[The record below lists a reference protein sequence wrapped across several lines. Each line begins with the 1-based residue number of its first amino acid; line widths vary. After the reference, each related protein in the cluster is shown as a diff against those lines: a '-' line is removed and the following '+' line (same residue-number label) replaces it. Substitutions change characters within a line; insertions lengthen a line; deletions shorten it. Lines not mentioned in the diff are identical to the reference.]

1 MSAKK
6 KIGILGASGYT
17 GADAVRLLAR
27 HPNAEIAA
35 LTANTH
41 AGKTMQEVFP
51 HFFML
56 DLPRLTEW
64 EKVDWTNLDAV
75 LCGLPHGTTQEI
87 IAAVIASNPAIKI
100 LDMSADFRLRDMD
113 VYAKWYGH
121 EHRAPKLQGEAV
133 YGLTEFYRKK
143 IAAARLVACPGC
155 YPTAVLLALVPLAKA
170 KLIDVDDLVI
180 DAKSGVTGSGRGL
193 KQNTL
198 FSEAG
203 EGLSAYAVG
212 SHRHSPEIEQEI
224 GIAAG
229 SSVIV
234 NFTPHLIPM
243 SRGELCTSYVRL
255 KGCSADD
262 LREALAVAYRDEP
275 FVHVAKKGVVPQT
288 QNVRGSNYVQIGV
301 FADRIKNRA
310 IVISVLDN
318 LVKGSAGQAIQ
329 NMNLMLGF
337 PRRPGW
343 SSSRCFRECSARAG
357 PGVSAAI
364 NRARLA
370 GLRFRPSGVKT
381 LLGLF
386 RESGQTILKIA
397 NANTT

>member
-41 AGKTMQEVFP
+41 AGKPMQEVFP

-64 EKVDWTNLDAV
+64 EKVDWTKLDAV

-121 EHRAPKLQGEAV
+121 EHRAPKLQDEAV

-170 KLIDVDDLVI
+170 KLIDVEDLVI

-224 GIAAG
+224 GVAAG
-229 SSVIV
+229 SSVTV

-243 SRGELCTSYVRL
+243 SRGELCTSYVKL
-255 KGCSADD
+255 KGGSADD
-262 LREALAVAYRDEP
+262 LREALADAYRDEP

-337 PRRPGW
+337 PETTGL
-343 SSSRCFRECSARAG
+343 EQ
-357 PGVSAAI
+357 
-364 NRARLA
+364 LA
-370 GLRFRPSGVKT
+370 
-381 LLGLF
+381 LF
-386 RESGQTILKIA
+386 P
-397 NANTT
+397 

>member
-6 KIGILGASGYT
+6 RIGILGASGYT

-27 HPNAEIAA
+27 HPKVEIAA

-41 AGKTMQEVFP
+41 AGKPMQEVFP

-56 DLPRLTEW
+56 DLPRLCEW
-64 EKVDWTNLDAV
+64 EKVDWTKLDAV

-100 LDMSADFRLRDMD
+100 LDMSADFRLRDKD

-121 EHRAPKLQGEAV
+121 EHRAPKLQDEAV
-133 YGLTEFYRKK
+133 YGLTEFSRKK

-224 GIAAG
+224 GVAAG
-229 SSVIV
+229 SSVTV

-243 SRGELCTSYVRL
+243 SRGELCTSYVKL
-255 KGCSADD
+255 KGGSADD
-262 LREALAVAYRDEP
+262 LQEALADAYRDEP

-329 NMNLMLGF
+329 NMNLMLGYPETTGLEQLALF
-337 PRRPGW
+337 P
-343 SSSRCFRECSARAG
+343 
-357 PGVSAAI
+357 
-364 NRARLA
+364 
-370 GLRFRPSGVKT
+370 
-381 LLGLF
+381 
-386 RESGQTILKIA
+386 
-397 NANTT
+397 